1 MYYSN
6 RATHTHT
13 QIVRQHANVRLQR
26 TQTDAHAASLP
37 QSSSRPPAVTWR
49 HSIQMKTVQ
58 KHGTHHTSTGIL
70 FFSIF
75 FFYCIAVFL
84 LFPRCTYE
92 VHIHKRF
99 RPVKRTLFVVTQHT
113 YTEIT
118 QTHRAS
124 SLVRNNMTMM
134 ILTHTDVAEH
144 THHTDILS
152 FFHRWYFFFAQ
163 LHRSTRFKFS
173 KHDRGIEQ
181 NFGKT
186 TESDEWNVS
195 ILPASNVCHP
205 T

>member
-1 MYYSN
+1 MRMLDSN
-6 RATHTHT
+6 AHRQTRTLLLCPRAAAGHQQWHGDTQYKWKLYKNTEHTTH
-13 QIVRQHANVRLQR
+13 RLVFYF
-26 TQTDAHAASLP
+26 L
-37 QSSSRPPAVTWR
+37 V
-49 HSIQMKTVQ
+49 
-58 KHGTHHTSTGIL
+58 
-70 FFSIF
+70 FF

-195 ILPASNVCHP
+195 ILPASHVCHP